1 MTGTL
6 ILLRHGQ
13 STWNAQNLFTGTCDP
28 DLTELGIEEARLA
41 GRILL
46 ARGIVPDAWF
56 TSALQR
62 AYHTLDHL
70 LLEMGVSD
78 LTITRNAKLNERDY
92 GELSGLNKDDA
103 RKRWGADQ
111 VHTWRRS
118 YDIAPPGGES
128 LLDTANRVLPW
139 YEKHIA
145 PVAMGGKT
153 VLVAAHGNSLRG
165 LIMKLEGLNREQ
177 IIDREIATGVPILY
191 RIGANGAVLGMEEL
205 RPA

>member
-13 STWNAQNLFTGTCDP
+13 STWNAQNLFTGARDP
-28 DLTELGIEEARLA
+28 DLTDRGIEEARLA
-41 GRILL
+41 GRMLL
-46 ARGIVPDAWF
+46 AQEIVPDAWF
-56 TSALQR
+56 TSALRR

-70 LLEMGVSD
+70 LLEMGISD

-111 VHTWRRS
+111 VHIWRRS
-118 YDIAPPGGES
+118 YEIAPPGGES

-145 PVAMGGKT
+145 PLATSGKT

-177 IIDREIATGVPILY
+177 IVGREIATGVPILY
-191 RIGANGAVLGMEEL
+191 RIGADGAVQEMEEL
-205 RPA
+205 RPV